1 MQLKTISA
9 EFVETM
15 EGIENDTWMVWE
27 ESSINRLGLPKEQ
40 TSAMLKEETQED
52 YKAEETF
59 AIVGLAEAVD
69 GGIEVANEDELE
81 EAGITHDAEESRT
94 KIRLWI
100 VLLFFLL
107 QSKD

>member
-1 MQLKTISA
+1 
-9 EFVETM
+9 M

-27 ESSINRLGLPKEQ
+27 ESSIDRLGLPEEQ
-40 TSAMLKEETQED
+40 TFAILEEETQED
-52 YKAEETF
+52 YKVEETF
-59 AIVGLAEAVD
+59 AVVGLAEAVD

-81 EAGITHDAEESRT
+81 EAGITHDAEESKA
-94 KIRLWI
+94 KIRLWKL